1 MATARLLVEKYV
13 SALPA
18 TLTRNTLYFVRNG
31 AGFDIYCTNES
42 GTVVAYALNVAA
54 AGSNAQLQY
63 NNNGILAGAQQLSV
77 HDGQLF
83 LNDDS
88 IPPAPIANKLG
99 LFNNARN
106 GVQTL
111 STVNSEGLITHGQ
124 SFIGFNSYDA
134 VFAVAGVSTIIA
146 QFTVSNSA
154 GTAVSDPVKSTRL
167 GQIPKVVY
175 KSGSFVNTSCGLWY
189 GRLTLSRGSEPR
201 SGGFYVTIGF
211 RQADVAYVENA
222 RTFAGLTT
230 SSAAPPTQNPF
241 TLVNAVGVA
250 NDPTKPNPNNLYF
263 TINGVSENAFTV
275 DTGLSIATADE
286 FYIVEIYCPPNSNL
300 IKVSL
305 KAVIS
310 GLKASTVFDSSVIP
324 ETQFLANTLIIAPR
338 VYRQTL
344 QATEVR
350 IGYGFIYTERFN
362 QMEYVV

>member
-1 MATARLLVEKYV
+1 MAAARLLVEKYV

-18 TLTRNTLYFVRNG
+18 TLTRNTMYFVRNG

-54 AGSNAQLQY
+54 AGSDTQLQY
-63 NNNGILAGAQQLSV
+63 NNNGVLAGAQQLSV
-77 HDGQLF
+77 HDGHLF

-88 IPPAPIANKLG
+88 TPPAPIANKLG
-99 LFNNARN
+99 LFNNDWN

-111 STVNSEGLITHGQ
+111 STVNSEGLIRHDQ
-124 SFIGFNSYDA
+124 SFIGFNPYDC
-134 VFAVAGVSTIIA
+134 VFAVAGGSTIAA
-146 QFTVSNSA
+146 QFTASTA
-154 GTAVSDPVKSTRL
+154 TGTAVADPITSTRL
-167 GQIPKVVY
+167 GQIPKVLY
-175 KSGSFVNTSCGLWY
+175 NTAATANTSCGVHY
-189 GRLTLSRGSEPR
+189 TRSTLSRGSETR
-201 SGGFYVTIGF
+201 SGGFYATIGF
-211 RQADVAYVENA
+211 RQADAAYVANA

-230 SSAAPPTQNPF
+230 SIVAPPTQNPF

-263 TINGVSENAFTV
+263 TINGSSANAFTV
-275 DTGLSIATADE
+275 DTGMSIATANE
-286 FYIVEIYCPPNSNL
+286 FYIVEIYSPPNSNL

-310 GLKASTVFDSSVIP
+310 GLKASTVFNSSVIP
-324 ETQFLANTLIIAPR
+324 ATQFLANTLILSPR

-344 QATEVR
+344 QATAVR

-362 QMEYVV
+362 QMEYVA